1 MIKIFKYYIKQ
12 WKKIQRFKYW
22 SLSEK
27 AIFIGISN
35 LLYFCVV
42 CLFPTAEIIYLS
54 YLLFFLY
61 SVIYLAF
68 LVIKIILNKYKN
80 SFYNSNQLNALIKD
94 IDSMSG
100 IQFETVLSHLFR
112 SEGYDVKLTPKS
124 GDYGADLVLRK
135 GSDVIVVQ
143 AKRYSDYIGISAV
156 NEIIGASGYN
166 KANKKWVIT
175 NQFYT
180 NAAIVQA
187 HKNKVKLLDRDD
199 LILMLRNYNKNSDKR
214 KPILK
219 DISK

>member
-1 MIKIFKYYIKQ
+1 M
-12 WKKIQRFKYW
+12 
-22 SLSEK
+22 
-27 AIFIGISN
+27 
-35 LLYFCVV
+35 LYFCVV